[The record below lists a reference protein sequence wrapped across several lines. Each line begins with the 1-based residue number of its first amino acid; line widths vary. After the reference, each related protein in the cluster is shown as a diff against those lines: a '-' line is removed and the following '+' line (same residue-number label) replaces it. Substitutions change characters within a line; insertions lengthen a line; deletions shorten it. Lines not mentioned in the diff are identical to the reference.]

1 MENSFYIILKV
12 FFLSRYLNFCLN
24 FLVIQNK
31 WLDQKLVVDFKV
43 LIALNLAYNRNKF
56 HKTLKYR
63 SRDMLNFDF
72 SRKRLEI
79 VSPPHFLICFFKK
92 KCLSC
97 CVLLTNK
104 ISVPDNFHF
113 LRFWAI
119 CTLQLFLFQIVTSQ
133 ILKLTLPF

>member
-31 WLDQKLVVDFKV
+31 WLDQKLMVDFNV
-43 LIALNLAYNRNKF
+43 LIALNLAYNRNKLY
-56 HKTLKYR
+56 KTLEYR

-72 SRKRLEI
+72 FQKESGN
-79 VSPPHFLICFFKK
+79 SFATSFFNMIFQK

-97 CVLLTNK
+97 CVLLTDK
-104 ISVPDNFHF
+104 ILVPDNFYF